1 MYMRLICK
9 SLLVAGLL
17 VTISSLQAQRLFFGI
32 GMPYQAYHHAS
43 TEKYYVLP
51 AEFGYDVL
59 VVKKKQ
65 SEFMMG
71 YPSLNLLIGV
81 EYGRWRF
88 TTEPTVQPLNFPYR
102 VYYPTGNGQIR
113 TPSKSLDREDYH
125 TGMVGFSL
133 PVLAHYA
140 VWNSRYKDQNLFLQA
155 GASYFQNFTK
165 DNFRNIYH
173 QKTYA
178 WAVAGVSYQTGG
190 MYRSN
195 FYLRYNLLLN
205 PDNVA
210 GMKIGTVMV
219 GWAAHLPSIQVQR
232 KKLFSDD

>member
-1 MYMRLICK
+1 MLSRYKVLLLLIF
-9 SLLVAGLL
+9 SMF
-17 VTISSLQAQRLFFGI
+17 LQTSYAQRLFFGL

-51 AEFGYDVL
+51 ASSGYDVY
-59 VVKKKQ
+59 VIKKKQ
-65 SEFMMG
+65 SEFVMG
-71 YPSLNLLIGV
+71 YPTMNFLMGV

-88 TTEPTVQPLNFPYR
+88 TTEPTIQPMNFPYR

-113 TPSKSLDREDYH
+113 TPDKDLDREDYH
-125 TGMVGFSL
+125 TGIVGFSL
-133 PVLAHYA
+133 PVLVHYA

-155 GASYFQNFTK
+155 GASYYQNFTK
-165 DNFRNIYH
+165 ENFRNIYH

-178 WAVAGVSYQTGG
+178 WAIGGLSYQTGG
-190 MYRSN
+190 MYRAN

-205 PDNVA
+205 PTNVA
-210 GMKIGTVMV
+210 GMKIGIVVV

-232 KKLFSDD
+232 KKLYSDD

>member
-1 MYMRLICK
+1 MVLACK
-9 SLLVAGLL
+9 KIVFMCLLLGVGTL
-17 VTISSLQAQRLFFGI
+17 SAQRLFFGL

-43 TEKYYVLP
+43 TDKYYVLP
-51 AEFGYDVL
+51 ASSGYDVY
-59 VVKKKQ
+59 VIKKKQ
-65 SEFMMG
+65 SEFVMG
-71 YPSLNLLIGV
+71 YPTINFLMGL

-88 TTEPTVQPLNFPYR
+88 TTEPTVQPMNFPYR
-102 VYYPTGNGQIR
+102 VYYPTGNGLVR
-113 TPSKSLDREDYH
+113 TQTSGLDREDYH
-125 TGMVGFSL
+125 TGIVGFSL

-140 VWNSRYKDQNLFLQA
+140 VWNSRYKDQNLFLQT
-155 GASYFQNFTK
+155 GASYYQNFTK

-178 WAVAGVSYQTGG
+178 WAIGGLSYQTGG

-205 PDNVA
+205 PNNVA
-210 GMKIGTVMV
+210 GMKIGTVVV